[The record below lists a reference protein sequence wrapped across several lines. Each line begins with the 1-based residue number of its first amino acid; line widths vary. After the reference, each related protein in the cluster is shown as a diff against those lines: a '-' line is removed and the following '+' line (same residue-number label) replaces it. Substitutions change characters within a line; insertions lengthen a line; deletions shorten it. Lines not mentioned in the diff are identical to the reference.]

1 MATRKQTD
9 TPNQAGQVSQLT
21 DPQQA
26 ASPGEGQGRPLPEL
40 TVRIF
45 PIRNPKTKLKATANI
60 NIAGAFAVQGFRIFD
75 SKNGLFV
82 KEPEQS
88 YIKEGT
94 EMSRSV
100 FFPVTAEA
108 RKALYGQILHSY
120 ELVIE
125 KEVAQRAS
133 DLDDLLNDE
142 YAPPERQ
149 YEPPPE
155 DYVPPAP
162 EEITPDDDLPF
173 DMGMSM

>member
-1 MATRKQTD
+1 MAARKNPQAQQEHD
-9 TPNQAGQVSQLT
+9 TT
-21 DPQQA
+21 A
-26 ASPGEGQGRPLPEL
+26 ANTTVPPDAPARDGQGTPLPAL

-45 PIRNPKTKLKATANI
+45 PINNSRSKLRATANV

-100 FFPVTAEA
+100 FFAITAEA
-108 RKALYGQILHSY
+108 RKALHGQILHSY
-120 ELVIE
+120 ELIME
-125 KEVAQRAS
+125 KAIGQRD
-133 DLDDLLNDE
+133 DLDDLLNDG

-149 YEPPPE
+149 YESLVEAPPPP
-155 DYVPPAP
+155 VPEMFSP
-162 EEITPDDDLPF
+162 EDDLPF